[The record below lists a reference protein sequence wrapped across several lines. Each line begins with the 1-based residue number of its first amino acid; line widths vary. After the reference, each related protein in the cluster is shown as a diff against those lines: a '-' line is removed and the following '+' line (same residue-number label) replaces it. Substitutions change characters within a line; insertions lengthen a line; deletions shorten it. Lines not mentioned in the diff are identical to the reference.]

1 MAASNTQVKATLKFD
16 QFPSVEKLRI
26 LAKNPFD
33 LTKEGGLTPERL
45 NKYVGA
51 ASGYKLLYGTER
63 IDDNVMAALADLT
76 KEARVLEKM
85 ERMQSGEV
93 INFIRGYASDNRAVL
108 HTAVRDFWD
117 NPNQAKAAR
126 EATELARKECDKL
139 KAFMAKIDKDNHFT
153 DIIMVAIGGSDL
165 GPRAHY
171 VALQHLLKTGRH
183 VYFISNVDPDD
194 AAAVLRQA
202 NLRKSLVVCVSK
214 SGETLE
220 TQTNEEFVRDRF
232 VKAGLKPEEHFIA
245 VTSFGSP
252 MDNPK
257 RYLETFHMW
266 DWVGGR
272 FSTSS
277 MVGGVVLSFAFGF
290 DVYWEM
296 LRGANSMDKTALK
309 SDLKDNLPLLGAM
322 LGIWNRNFLD
332 HPILAIVPYSQGLLR
347 YAAHIQQVDMESN
360 GKRID
365 QNGTAVDF
373 DTGPII
379 FGEPGTNAQHSYYQ
393 LIHQGTTV
401 VPLEFVGY
409 RLSQYQDDFDW
420 KGTNSQEKL
429 LSNLFA
435 QAIALAQGKN
445 DSNPNKVF
453 PGNRPSHILL
463 GKQLTPFS
471 LGALLSYFENKI
483 AFQGFV
489 WDINSFDQEGVA
501 LGKVLANKIIDR
513 FAAAKD
519 TKGKHQ
525 EYPLGD
531 AYLKQLETLK

>member
-1 MAASNTQVKATLKFD
+1 MSTSTKEKSTLKFD
-16 QFPSVEKLRI
+16 LYPSVKKLKE

-33 LTKEGGLTPERL
+33 LTKEGNLSPERL
-45 NKYVGA
+45 NHFTGESA
-51 ASGYKLLYGTER
+51 GYKMLYGTER
-63 IDDNVMAALADLT
+63 IDDNTMKALQDLA
-76 KEARVLEKM
+76 KEAQALEKM
-85 ERMQSGEV
+85 NHMQSGE
-93 INFIRGYASDNRAVL
+93 ITNFIRGFPSDNRSVL
-108 HTAVRDFWD
+108 HTALRDFWD
-117 NPNQAKAAR
+117 NPQTAKAAK
-126 EATELARKECDKL
+126 EAADLARKECDKL
-139 KAFMAKIDKDNHFT
+139 KAFIAKIDKENHFT
-153 DIIMVAIGGSDL
+153 DLIMVAIGGSDL

-171 VALQHLLKTGRH
+171 VALQHLQKPGRH

-202 NLRKSLVVCVSK
+202 DLKKSLVVCVSK

-220 TQTNEEFVRDRF
+220 TQTNEEFLRDRF
-232 VKAGLKPEEHFIA
+232 AKAGLKPEEHFIA

-257 RYLETFHMW
+257 RYLATFHMW

-272 FSTSS
+272 FSTTS

-296 LRGANSMDKTALK
+296 LHGANAMDKAALNPE
-309 SDLKDNLPLLGAM
+309 LKNNLPLLGAL
-322 LGIWNRNFLD
+322 LGIWNRNFLH
-332 HPILAIVPYSQGLLR
+332 HPILAMVPYSQGLLR

-365 QNGTAVDF
+365 HDGNAVDF
-373 DTGPII
+373 DTGPIV

-409 RLSQYQDDFDW
+409 RLSQYQNDFDW

-445 DSNPNKVF
+445 DDNPNKVF

-489 WDINSFDQEGVA
+489 WDINSFDQEGVQ
-501 LGKVLANKIIDR
+501 LGKILANKIIDR
-513 FAAAKD
+513 FAASKNS
-519 TKGKHQ
+519 KGKHQ

-531 AYLKQLETLK
+531 AYLKHLETVK

>member
-1 MAASNTQVKATLKFD
+1 MGATTKEKSALKFD
-16 QFPSVEKLRI
+16 TYPSVPVLKE
-26 LAKNPFD
+26 LAKHPFD
-33 LTKEGGLTPERL
+33 LTKEGNLSPERIGRF
-45 NKYVGA
+45 VGESA
-51 ASGYKLLYGTER
+51 GYRLLYGTER
-63 IDDNVMAALADLT
+63 IDDNTMKSLQNLA
-76 KEARVLEKM
+76 KEADVLDKM
-85 ERMQSGEV
+85 HKMQSGE
-93 INFIRGYASDNRAVL
+93 ITNFIRNFPSENRPVL
-108 HTAVRDFWD
+108 HTALRDFWE
-117 NPNQAKAAR
+117 NPNTSKVAKEAA
-126 EATELARKECDKL
+126 ELARKECEKL
-139 KAFMAKIDKDNHFT
+139 KQFISKIDKENHFT
-153 DIIMVAIGGSDL
+153 DLIMIAIGGSDL

-171 VALQHLLKTGRH
+171 VALQHLQKPGRR
-183 VYFISNVDPDD
+183 VFFISNVDPDD

-202 NLRKSLVVCVSK
+202 NLKKSLVVCVSK

-232 VKAGLKPEEHFIA
+232 AKAGLKPEEHFIA
-245 VTSFGSP
+245 VTSKGSP
-252 MDNPK
+252 MDNPQ
-257 RYLETFHMW
+257 RYLATFHMW

-272 FSTSS
+272 FSTTS

-296 LRGANSMDKTALK
+296 LRGANAMDKAALNPEMVH
-309 SDLKDNLPLLGAM
+309 NLPLLGAM
-322 LGIWNRNFLD
+322 LGIWNRNFLH

-365 QNGTAVDF
+365 HEGQAVDF

-409 RLSQYQDDFDW
+409 RLSQYHDDFNW
-420 KGTNSQEKL
+420 KNTNSQEKL

-463 GKQLTPFS
+463 GKELTPFS

-489 WDINSFDQEGVA
+489 WDINSFDQEGVQ

-519 TKGKHQ
+519 PRGKH
-525 EYPLGD
+525 ESFPLGD